1 MTSPPRLSL
10 RPGEPGDLPF
20 LRSLAPRLVASAP
33 PWRRQDDLLAEY
45 DVLFA
50 TALTDPEP
58 DSAVLI
64 ACMGGQPVGF
74 TLLYWH
80 PQERGVFVKD
90 LAVRADAEGQGVGR
104 FLLEA
109 VEHWGRHQGA
119 REIMLKTSW
128 FNDRARAFYADL
140 GFREDHV
147 ALVLSLDG

>member
-1 MTSPPRLSL
+1 MSAPRLSL
-10 RPGEPGDLPF
+10 RPGEPGDLSF

-50 TALTDPEP
+50 AALTDPEP

-64 ACMGGQPVGF
+64 ACADGQPVGF

-80 PQERGVFVKD
+80 PHERGVFVKD
-90 LAVRADAEGQGVGR
+90 LAVSADAEGQGVGR
-104 FLLEA
+104 FLLDA
-109 VEHWGRHQGA
+109 VERWGRHQGA
-119 REIMLKTSW
+119 VEILLKTSW
-128 FNDRARAFYADL
+128 FNGRARDFYTSL

-147 ALVLSLDG
+147 ALVLRLEE

>member
-1 MTSPPRLSL
+1 MSAPRLSL
-10 RPGEPGDLPF
+10 RPGEPGDLSF

-50 TALTDPEP
+50 AALTDPEP

-64 ACMGGQPVGF
+64 ACADGQPVGF

-80 PQERGVFVKD
+80 PHERGVFVKD
-90 LAVRADAEGQGVGR
+90 LAVSADAEGQGVGR
-104 FLLEA
+104 FLLDA
-109 VEHWGRHQGA
+109 VERWGRHQGA
-119 REIMLKTSW
+119 VEILLKTSW
-128 FNDRARAFYADL
+128 FNGRARDFYASL

-147 ALVLSLDG
+147 ALVLRLDG